1 MEQSLQRTQLPPRK
15 SLENYAIAYAGAYL
29 NAVGKERP
37 DNVPVLARSAPHKIE
52 VCLLPNKCFCMLFER
67 SDKDA
72 VSVAETDWKH
82 VEGRIASGIV
92 TLVAVYPHE
101 GVTVA
106 DAIAKGKRDAV
117 RDIRSLEDS
126 KIAKAV
132 TQLENILEGLK
143 EVEQGNKGLLK
154 LAELELERLQPIKEA
169 IATAGPDVDMLAIVD
184 ALRNYPTT
192 PVEVNIDI
200 KEKELLENLVS
211 ELGNLSDLIRR
222 VEVQDQRLE
231 DMEKSLKK
239 TFSEFNR
246 TIDERISKG
255 LAVILASSD
264 KKIDKG
270 FAALSGPPA
279 KEIDIN
285 LLKEL
290 AEKLK
295 RLEETLDAI
304 QMKRSLSDE
313 LVLAIAEVNDNLSQ
327 LNVRVTKI
335 ESFLVQATTRTR
347 VLKAK

>member
-1 MEQSLQRTQLPPRK
+1 MKQSLQRTQLPPRK
-15 SLENYAIAYAGAYL
+15 NLENYAIAYAGAYM
-29 NAVGKERP
+29 NAVRRERP

-52 VCLLPNKCFCMLFER
+52 VCMLPNKCFCMLFER
-67 SDKDA
+67 SDKDS
-72 VSVAETDWKH
+72 VTVAEADWKH
-82 VEGRIASGIV
+82 VEERVASGV
-92 TLVAVYPHE
+92 LTLVAVYAHE

-132 TQLENILEGLK
+132 THLENILEGLK

-184 ALRNYPTT
+184 ALKNYPTT
-192 PVEVNIDI
+192 PVEVSIDI
-200 KEKELLENLVS
+200 KEKELLENLAS
-211 ELGNLSDLIRR
+211 ELGDLSDLIRR
-222 VEVQDQRLE
+222 VEAQDQRLE
-231 DMEKSLKK
+231 EMEKSLKK

-255 LAVILASSD
+255 LAVVLSSSD

-270 FAALSGPPA
+270 FAALSTVPT
-279 KEIDIN
+279 KEIDVN

-290 AEKLK
+290 AEKLRK
-295 RLEETLDAI
+295 LEETLDAV

-313 LVLAIAEVNDNLSQ
+313 LVLAIAEVKDNLAK

-335 ESFLVQATTRTR
+335 ESFLVQTTTRTR